1 MPKMQLTD
9 FVMKRFR
16 FIWTL
21 ALLMLSTLSYAQ
33 DEVQV
38 TEPMDID
45 AFVTQVNDQC
55 PISFLDGWSVQSCV
69 STGDS
74 VILVIQ
80 TPANIAMILP
90 MLSGNEKS
98 VKRLWMKQLSSYG
111 EQWSKLMQMLE
122 ASNKALALTLR
133 PEGSETEAVITF
145 DPSDFKND

>member
-1 MPKMQLTD
+1 
-9 FVMKRFR
+9 
-16 FIWTL
+16 
-21 ALLMLSTLSYAQ
+21 
-33 DEVQV
+33 
-38 TEPMDID
+38 MDISPADAIHTQLCPRRSASNGAHGHD

-122 ASNKALALTLR
+122 ASNKALVLTLR

>member
-1 MPKMQLTD
+1 MQLTD

-21 ALLMLSTLSYAQ
+21 ALLMLSTISYAQ

>member
-1 MPKMQLTD
+1 MQLTD

-133 PEGSETEAVITF
+133 PEGSETEAFITF

>member
-1 MPKMQLTD
+1 MQLTD

-45 AFVTQVNDQC
+45 AFVTQVNDRC

>member
-1 MPKMQLTD
+1 MQLTD

-38 TEPMDID
+38 TESMDID

>member
-1 MPKMQLTD
+1 MQLTD

>member
-1 MPKMQLTD
+1 
-9 FVMKRFR
+9 
-16 FIWTL
+16 
-21 ALLMLSTLSYAQ
+21 MLSTLSYAQ

>member
-1 MPKMQLTD
+1 
-9 FVMKRFR
+9 
-16 FIWTL
+16 
-21 ALLMLSTLSYAQ
+21 
-33 DEVQV
+33 
-38 TEPMDID
+38 
-45 AFVTQVNDQC
+45 
-55 PISFLDGWSVQSCV
+55 
-69 STGDS
+69 
-74 VILVIQ
+74 
-80 TPANIAMILP
+80 MILP

>member
-1 MPKMQLTD
+1 
-9 FVMKRFR
+9 MKRFR

>member
-1 MPKMQLTD
+1 MQQTD

-122 ASNKALALTLR
+122 ASNRALALTLR
-133 PEGSETEAVITF
+133 PEGNETEAVIIF

>member
-21 ALLMLSTLSYAQ
+21 ALLMLSTISYAQ

>member
-1 MPKMQLTD
+1 MQLTD

-16 FIWTL
+16 YIWTL
-21 ALLMLSTLSYAQ
+21 ALLMLSTISYAQ
-33 DEVQV
+33 DEMQV

>member
-1 MPKMQLTD
+1 MQLTD

-16 FIWTL
+16 FISTL
-21 ALLMLSTLSYAQ
+21 ALLMLSTISYAQ

>member
-1 MPKMQLTD
+1 MQLTD

-21 ALLMLSTLSYAQ
+21 ALLMLSIISYAQ

>member
-1 MPKMQLTD
+1 MQLTD

-55 PISFLDGWSVQSCV
+55 PIGFLDGWSVQSCV

-122 ASNKALALTLR
+122 ASNRALALTLR
-133 PEGSETEAVITF
+133 PEGSETEAVIIF

>member
-1 MPKMQLTD
+1 MQLTD

-38 TEPMDID
+38 TELMDID